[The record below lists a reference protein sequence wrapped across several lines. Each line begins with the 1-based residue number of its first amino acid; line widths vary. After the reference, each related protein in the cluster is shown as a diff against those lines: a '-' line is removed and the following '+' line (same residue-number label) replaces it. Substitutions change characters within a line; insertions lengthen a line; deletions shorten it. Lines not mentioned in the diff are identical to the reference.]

1 MTEYGTIKLPR
12 SEYERHNEERK
23 KNKQTWAEYID
34 GQAPISNNAEVDVEE
49 IARAVTRQTIINT
62 EDKRH
67 IGQELETV
75 IDGYYGPEQLANEV
89 SRQID
94 YAQLAGQVASEL
106 EGRMR

>member
-1 MTEYGTIKLPR
+1 MTDYGTIKLPR

-34 GQAPISNNAEVDVEE
+34 GQAPVRNNAEVDVEE
-49 IARAVTRQTIINT
+49 IAS
-62 EDKRH
+62 
-67 IGQELETV
+67 
-75 IDGYYGPEQLANEV
+75 EV